1 MPENNS
7 HNFDDHE
14 SHSENSDYMMDTQVE
29 DDYDEDGHVQGE
41 YSYYPDDDEDEHMLS
56 SVGSFEADED
66 EDGDN
71 DYHNEEDSELL
82 YGYNRRHN
90 SGNAD
95 GNGEEEELDH
105 PHDNNEFGG
114 NPFRLPDILETFAQR
129 LEERRQAG
137 RGQVQHAA
145 GRTLPEILSMI
156 GGRMERST
164 ESSARNERISK
175 LIENTGNAPDDPYI
189 AMESLRE
196 LSENI
201 LMMNQMVVD
210 RVIPMETLIGN
221 ITTILS
227 DKILKEELELQMQAC
242 RCMYNLFEVCPE
254 SISIAVDEHVIPILQ
269 EKLVEISYIDL
280 AEQVLETVEYIS
292 RVHGRDILK
301 TGQLSIYVQFFD
313 FLTIHAQRKA
323 VAIVSNACS
332 SVRMDDFTAVVEV
345 LPTLKPIFTNTT
357 DQPIVTRLVN
367 ALYGICGALYRNE
380 KFESLF
386 SLDLTERIVQLVAIQ
401 DTPLEN
407 KLKCLDIL
415 TVLAM
420 SSKVLS
426 RELREKTD
434 IIDMTTRSFQHY
446 SKTSNAGLHETLIY
460 VPNSLLVSISRFI
473 VVLFPPEDERIL
485 SANKED
491 TANNGHDIIVSQE
504 KFDALVQSLIPILI
518 EIYTNAAD
526 FDVRRYVLIALLRV
540 VSCMNSSTAKSIND
554 QLIKLVGSILAQ
566 KETTFNA
573 SGSHSTE
580 AGTLLVGGL
589 SLLDLICKKFA
600 ELFLPSIKREGI
612 FDLVKDLSVDF
623 NSIDMKENGN
633 EDMSLSD
640 EEEDLHS
647 SIEED
652 GEADDDYDYEFGD
665 MEIPDS
671 VKPKKITL
679 HIFRTLSLGYIKKK
693 GVDLV
698 NRVLSQV
705 NVEQEAMTEELHQIE
720 SVVSILEDPST
731 PDKTEEDWKKIWT
744 VLRKC
749 IFHEEFDVSGF
760 EFTSTGLASSIAKR
774 ISSSTVSHFILV
786 KSFLEV
792 FEDNVD
798 RFLEILQSA
807 LTRLENFSIVDCGLH
822 DGGGVSSLAKEI
834 RIKLVYD
841 GDATRDNIGTDLSST
856 IVSVHCIAS
865 FTSLNE
871 FLRHRM
877 VRMRFL
883 SSLIPNIASPTTD
896 ANREEEEENS
906 LDDMRKK
913 NFDFFY
919 DDEKVDMESTVF
931 GVIFNKF
938 VKQNQD
944 LKTLWNDTQ
953 SIKFRKSLEN
963 DDSEHEAAEEAKE
976 VKRLRDF
983 YKKREFTE
991 VDTGSSADIL
1001 ALLDFL
1007 HSSNIESDCFINSK
1021 LSAKLARQ
1029 LDKPLVVAS
1038 GALPNWSLFLTRRYP
1053 FLFPFDTRMFFL
1065 QCTSFGYGRLIQ
1077 IWKNKTKSSKDS
1089 RNDEALQQLG
1099 RITRRKLRIS
1109 RKTVFATGLKI
1120 LSKYGGSP
1128 DVLEIEY
1135 QEEAG
1140 TGLGPTLEFY
1150 SLVSKYFARKSLNMW
1165 RCNSYSYRSE
1175 MNMDTTDDYITTL
1188 LFPEPLDPTA
1198 NNEKILELFGYLG
1211 TFVARS
1217 LLDNRILDFR
1227 FSRVFFE
1234 LLHRMCTPNLTTVPS
1249 DVESCLSMIE
1259 LVDPLLAKSLKYIV
1273 ANKNN
1278 NNTLEELFLTFTVPG
1293 NDDIELIPDG
1303 SNKFLN
1309 SSNVEEYICAI
1320 IDQILGK
1327 GIERQLKAF
1336 SEGFSKVFL
1345 YERMLILFPEEL
1357 VDMFGRVEE
1366 DWSVGTLY
1374 TNLNAEHGYT
1384 MDSSIIH
1391 DFISIIS
1398 AFNKQE
1404 RRLFL
1409 QFLTGSPKLPIG
1421 GFKSLNP
1428 KFTVVLK
1435 HAEDGLTANEYL
1447 PSVMTCAN
1455 YLKLPNYSNKDI
1467 MRSRLCQAIEEGAGA
1482 FLLS

>member
-29 DDYDEDGHVQGE
+29 DDYDEDGRIQRE
-41 YSYYPDDDEDEHMLS
+41 YSYYPDEDEDEHMLS
-56 SVGSFEADED
+56 SVGSFEAEDDDNDYRNGDDSEVLYGYHRHQSGSDDDGNGNDED
-66 EDGDN
+66 E
-71 DYHNEEDSELL
+71 EP
-82 YGYNRRHN
+82 
-90 SGNAD
+90 
-95 GNGEEEELDH
+95 DH
-105 PHDNNEFGG
+105 SSDNNEFGG
-114 NPFRLPDILETFAQR
+114 NPFHLPDILETFAQR
-129 LEERRQAG
+129 LEQRRQTG
-137 RGQVQHAA
+137 RGQVQHPA

-156 GGRMERST
+156 GGRMERSV
-164 ESSARNERISK
+164 ESSSRNERISK
-175 LIENTGNAPDDPYI
+175 LIENAGNASDDPYI
-189 AMESLRE
+189 AMESLKE

-210 RVIPMETLIGN
+210 RVIPMETLIEK

-254 SISIAVDEHVIPILQ
+254 SISIAVDGHVIPILQ

-332 SVRMDDFTAVVEV
+332 SVRMDDFSTVVEV
-345 LPTLKPIFTNTT
+345 LPTLKPIFTNTI
-357 DQPIVTRLVN
+357 DQPILIRLVN
-367 ALYGICGALYRNE
+367 ALYGICGALHKDE

-386 SLDLTERIVQLVAIQ
+386 SLDFTERIVNLISIQ

-407 KLKCLDIL
+407 KLKCLEIL
-415 TVLAM
+415 TILAM

-434 IIDMTTRSFQHY
+434 IIDMITRSFQHY
-446 SKTSNAGLHETLIY
+446 SKNSKTGLHETLMF
-460 VPNSLLVSISRFI
+460 VPNTLLISISRFI

-485 SANKED
+485 SRNRD
-491 TANNGHDIIVSQE
+491 TESGESDIIANPE
-504 KFDALVQSLIPILI
+504 KFAALVQYLIPILV

-540 VSCMNSSTAKSIND
+540 VSCMNNFTANTIND
-554 QLIKLVGSILAQ
+554 QVIKLIGSILAQ
-566 KETTFNA
+566 EGTAFIAN
-573 SGSHSTE
+573 GSHSTE
-580 AGTLLVGGL
+580 VGTLLIGGL
-589 SLLDLICKKFA
+589 SLLDLICRKFSD
-600 ELFLPSIKREGI
+600 LFLPSIKREGI
-612 FDLVKDLSVDF
+612 FDLVKDLSVSF
-623 NSIDMKENGN
+623 NSIDLNEKENG
-633 EDMSLSD
+633 DISLSD

-647 SIEED
+647 SIEESAD
-652 GEADDDYDYEFGD
+652 ADDDYDYDFSD

-671 VKPKKITL
+671 VKPKRISI
-679 HIFRTLSLGYIKKK
+679 HIFRTLSLAYVKNK

-698 NRVLSQV
+698 NKVLSQM
-705 NVEQEAMTEELHQIE
+705 NVEQEAITEELHQIE

-731 PDKTEEDWKKIWT
+731 PDKTQEDWKTIWS
-744 VLRKC
+744 VFQKC
-749 IFHEEFDVSGF
+749 IFHEDFDVSGF
-760 EFTSTGLASSIAKR
+760 EFTSTGLASSIIKR
-774 ISSSTVSHFILV
+774 IMSSTVSHFVLV
-786 KSFLEV
+786 KAFLEV

-798 RFLEILQSA
+798 RFLNILQSA
-807 LTRLENFSIVDCGLH
+807 LTRQENFSIVDCGLH
-822 DGGGVSSLAKEI
+822 DGDGVSSLAKEI

-841 GDATRDNIGTDLSST
+841 GDATEDNIGADLSST
-856 IVSVHCIAS
+856 VVSVHCIAS
-865 FTSLNE
+865 FMSLNE

-883 SSLIPNIASPTTD
+883 NSLIPNLTSSSAD
-896 ANREEEEENS
+896 AIGEEEENC

-913 NFDFFY
+913 NFEFFY

-938 VKQNQD
+938 VNQNGD

-953 SIKFRKSLEN
+953 TIKFRKSLA
-963 DDSEHEAAEEAKE
+963 DGDSEQEAIDEAKE

-983 YKKREFTE
+983 YKKREFVE
-991 VDTGSSADIL
+991 VDTRSAADIL
-1001 ALLDFL
+1001 ELLDFL
-1007 HSSNIESDCFINSK
+1007 HSSGVKSDCFINSK

-1029 LDKPLVVAS
+1029 LDEPLVVAS
-1038 GALPNWSLFLTRRYP
+1038 GALPDWSLFLTRKFP

-1109 RKTVFATGLKI
+1109 RKTIFATGLKI

-1150 SLVSKYFARKSLNMW
+1150 SVVSKYFARKSLRMW
-1165 RCNSYSYRSE
+1165 RCNSYSFRSE
-1175 MNMDTTDDYITTL
+1175 MDMDTTDDYITSL
-1188 LFPEPLDPTA
+1188 LFPEPLNISAD
-1198 NNEKILELFGYLG
+1198 NEKILELYGYLG

-1227 FSRVFFE
+1227 FSKVFFE
-1234 LLHRMCTPNLTTVPS
+1234 LLHRMCTPDVTMLPN
-1249 DVESCLSMIE
+1249 DVESCLLMIE
-1259 LVDPLLAKSLKYIV
+1259 LVDPLLAKSLKYV
-1273 ANKNN
+1273 FANKNN
-1278 NNTLEELFLTFTVPG
+1278 NSALEELFLTFTVPG
-1293 NDDIELIPDG
+1293 NDNIELVPGG
-1303 SNKFLN
+1303 SSKSLN
-1309 SSNVEEYICAI
+1309 SSNVGEYIRAV

-1327 GIERQLKAF
+1327 GIEKQLIAF
-1336 SEGFSKVFL
+1336 AEGFSKVFS
-1345 YERMLILFPEEL
+1345 YERMLTLFPEEL
-1357 VDMFGRVEE
+1357 VEIFGRVEE
-1366 DWSVGTLY
+1366 DWSIGTLY

-1391 DFISIIS
+1391 DLISIIS
-1398 AFNKQE
+1398 TFSKHE

-1435 HAEDGLTANEYL
+1435 HAEDGLAADEYL

-1455 YLKLPNYSNKDI
+1455 YLKLPKYTSKGI

>member
-1 MPENNS
+1 MSENNS
-7 HNFDDHE
+7 HNSDDHE
-14 SHSENSDYMMDTQVE
+14 SRSETSDYIMDTQVE
-29 DDYDEDGHVQGE
+29 DDYDEDSRIHGE
-41 YSYYPDDDEDEHMLS
+41 YSYYPDEDEDEHMLS
-56 SVGSFEADED
+56 SVGSFEAEDDEND
-66 EDGDN
+66 DN
-71 DYHNEEDSELL
+71 DYHREDDSELL
-82 YGYNRRHN
+82 YGYRRRA
-90 SGNAD
+90 SGDEED
-95 GNGEEEELDH
+95 GNGEDEELDH
-105 PHDNNEFGG
+105 SRDNNEVGG
-114 NPFRLPDILETFAQR
+114 NAFHLPDILETFAQR
-129 LEERRQAG
+129 LEQRRQTS
-137 RGQVQHAA
+137 RGQMQNPA

-156 GGRMERST
+156 GGRMERSA
-164 ESSARNERISK
+164 ESSSRNERISK
-175 LIENTGNAPDDPYI
+175 LIENTGNASEDPYI

-221 ITTILS
+221 IAAILS
-227 DKILKEELELQMQAC
+227 DKILKEELELQMQGC

-269 EKLVEISYIDL
+269 DKLVEISYIDL

-301 TGQLSIYVQFFD
+301 TGKLSIYVQFFD

-332 SVRMDDFTAVVEV
+332 SVRMDDFNTVVEV
-345 LPTLKPIFTNTT
+345 LPTLKPIFINTT
-357 DQPIVTRLVN
+357 DQPILTRLVN
-367 ALYGICGALYRNE
+367 ALYGICGALHRNE
-380 KFESLF
+380 KFEALF
-386 SLDLTERIVQLVAIQ
+386 SLDLIERIVQLISIQ

-420 SSKVLS
+420 SSEVLS

-434 IIDMTTRSFQHY
+434 VVDMTTRSFQHY
-446 SKTSNAGLHETLIY
+446 SKNSNAGLHETLIF
-460 VPNSLLVSISRFI
+460 VPNSLLISISRFI

-485 SANKED
+485 SSNKDTGSSGRDIAANQ
-491 TANNGHDIIVSQE
+491 G
-504 KFDALVQSLIPILI
+504 KFDVLVQHLIPILV

-526 FDVRRYVLIALLRV
+526 FDVRRYVLIALSRV
-540 VSCMNSSTAKSIND
+540 VSCMNNSTAKANSD
-554 QLIKLVGSILAQ
+554 QLIKLIGSILAQ
-566 KETTFNA
+566 KGTTA
-573 SGSHSTE
+573 SANGSHSIET
-580 AGTLLVGGL
+580 GTLLVGGL
-589 SLLDLICKKFA
+589 SLLNLICRKFS
-600 ELFLPSIKREGI
+600 ELFLSSIKREGI

-623 NSIDMKENGN
+623 KSIDTKETVDEN
-633 EDMSLSD
+633 MSLSD
-640 EEEDLHS
+640 EEEELHS
-647 SIEED
+647 SIEE
-652 GEADDDYDYEFGD
+652 GAEADLDYDYEFAD

-671 VKPKKITL
+671 VKPKKIFIHL
-679 HIFRTLSLGYIKKK
+679 FRALSLAYIKSK
-693 GVDLV
+693 GMHLVDGL
-698 NRVLSQV
+698 LSQM
-705 NVEQEAMTEELHQIE
+705 NVEQDAITEELHQIE
-720 SVVSILEDPST
+720 NVVSILEDFST
-731 PDKTEEDWKKIWT
+731 PDKTEEDWKRIWS
-744 VLRKC
+744 VLKKC
-749 IFHEEFDVSGF
+749 IFHEDFDVSGF
-760 EFTSTGLASSIAKR
+760 EFTSTGLASSLTKR
-774 ISSSTVSHFILV
+774 IMSSTVSHFLLV

-792 FEDNVD
+792 FENNVD

-822 DGGGVSSLAKEI
+822 DGGGISSLAKEM

-841 GDATRDNIGTDLSST
+841 GDANQDNIGADLSST
-856 IVSVHCIAS
+856 VVSVHCIAS
-865 FTSLNE
+865 FASLNE
-871 FLRHRM
+871 FLRHRI

-883 SSLIPNIASPTTD
+883 NSLIPNLTSSSTETNGD
-896 ANREEEEENS
+896 EEEHC
-906 LDDMRKK
+906 LDDMRNK
-913 NFDFFY
+913 NFNFFY
-919 DDEKVDMESTVF
+919 DDENVDMESTVF

-938 VKQNQD
+938 VEQNRD
-944 LKTLWNDTQ
+944 LKTLWSDTQ
-953 SIKFRKSLEN
+953 VIKFCKSPEDAN
-963 DDSEHEAAEEAKE
+963 NEHKLAEDAKE

-983 YKKREFTE
+983 YKKREFVE

-1001 ALLDFL
+1001 TLLGFL
-1007 HSSNIESDCFINSK
+1007 HSSGIKSDCFINSK

-1029 LDKPLVVAS
+1029 LDEPLVVAS
-1038 GALPNWSLFLTRRYP
+1038 GALPDWSLFLTRKFP

-1077 IWKNKTKSSKDS
+1077 VWKNKSKSSKDS

-1109 RKTVFATGLKI
+1109 RKTIFATGLKI
-1120 LSKYGGSP
+1120 LSKYGCSP

-1150 SLVSKYFARKSLNMW
+1150 SVVSKYFARRSLNMW
-1165 RCNSYSYRSE
+1165 RCNSYNYRSE
-1175 MNMDTTDDYITTL
+1175 MDIDTTDDYITTL
-1188 LFPEPLDPTA
+1188 LFPEPLNLSAD
-1198 NNEKILELFGYLG
+1198 NEKIIELFGYLG
-1211 TFVARS
+1211 TFVSRS

-1227 FSRVFFE
+1227 FSKVFFE
-1234 LLHRMCTPNLTTVPS
+1234 LLHRMCTPDVTTVPG
-1249 DVESCLSMIE
+1249 DVESCLLMID
-1259 LVDPLLAKSLKYIV
+1259 LVDPLLAKSLKYLV

-1278 NNTLEELFLTFTVPG
+1278 NTALEELSLTFTVPG
-1293 NDDIELIPDG
+1293 NDDIELVPDG
-1303 SNKFLN
+1303 SNTPLN
-1309 SSNVEEYICAI
+1309 SSNIEEYIHAV

-1327 GIERQLKAF
+1327 GIEKQLVAF
-1336 SEGFSKVFL
+1336 SEGFSKVYS

-1357 VDMFGRVEE
+1357 VDIFGRVEE
-1366 DWSVGTLY
+1366 DWSTGTLY

-1384 MDSSIIH
+1384 MDSSTIH

-1398 AFNKQE
+1398 VFNKHE

-1421 GFKSLNP
+1421 GFKSLKP
-1428 KFTVVLK
+1428 RFTVVLK
-1435 HAEDGLTANEYL
+1435 HAEDGLTADEYL

-1455 YLKLPNYSNKDI
+1455 YLKLPKYTTKDI

>member
-1 MPENNS
+1 MSENNS
-7 HNFDDHE
+7 HNLDEHE

-41 YSYYPDDDEDEHMLS
+41 YSYYPDEDEDEHMLS
-56 SVGSFEADED
+56 SVGSFEADDGED
-66 EDGDN
+66 DDN
-71 DYHNEEDSELL
+71 DYHHEDDSGLL
-82 YGYNRRHN
+82 YGYHRTQ
-90 SGNAD
+90 
-95 GNGEEEELDH
+95 NGSDEDRNEEEDGLERS
-105 PHDNNEFGG
+105 HDNNEFGS
-114 NPFRLPDILETFAQR
+114 NPLHLPDILETFAQR
-129 LEERRQAG
+129 LEQRRQTSEG
-137 RGQVQHAA
+137 LGQHPV

-156 GGRMERST
+156 GGRMERSA

-175 LIENTGNAPDDPYI
+175 LIENTGNASEDPYI
-189 AMESLRE
+189 AMESLKE

-210 RVIPMETLIGN
+210 RIIPMETLIGN
-221 ITTILS
+221 IAAILS
-227 DKILKEELELQMQAC
+227 DKILREELELQMQAC

-269 EKLVEISYIDL
+269 GKLVEISYIDL

-301 TGQLSIYVQFFD
+301 TGQLSIYIQFFD

-323 VAIVSNACS
+323 IAIVSNACS
-332 SVRMDDFTAVVEV
+332 SIRTDDFKTIVEV
-345 LPTLKPIFTNTT
+345 LPTLKPIFSNAT
-357 DQPIVTRLVN
+357 DQPILTRLVN
-367 ALYGICGALYRNE
+367 AMYGICGALHGVD
-380 KFESLF
+380 KFETLF
-386 SLDLTERIVQLVAIQ
+386 SLDLIERIVQLVSIQ

-420 SSKVLS
+420 SSDVLS

-434 IIDMTTRSFQHY
+434 IVDMATRSFQHY
-446 SKTSNAGLHETLIY
+446 SKSPNAGLHETLIY
-460 VPNSLLVSISRFI
+460 VPNSLLISISRFI

-485 SANKED
+485 SADKYTGNSD
-491 TANNGHDIIVSQE
+491 RGVISNQE
-504 KFDALVQSLIPILI
+504 KFDSLVQCLIPILV

-540 VSCMNSSTAKSIND
+540 VSCINNSTAKAIND
-554 QLIKLVGSILAQ
+554 QLIKLIGSILAQ
-566 KETTFNA
+566 KETASNA
-573 SGSHSTE
+573 NGTYSSE

-589 SLLDLICKKFA
+589 SLLDLICKKFS
-600 ELFLPSIKREGI
+600 ELFFPSIKREGI

-623 NSIDMKENGN
+623 NNIDLKEDGN
-633 EDMSLSD
+633 ENISLSD
-640 EEEDLHS
+640 EEGDLHS
-647 SIEED
+647 SIEECD
-652 GEADDDYDYEFGD
+652 EGDEEYDYEFTD

-671 VKPKKITL
+671 VKPKKISI
-679 HIFRTLSLGYIKKK
+679 HIFRTLSLAYIKNK
-693 GVDLV
+693 GVNLV
-698 NRVLSQV
+698 NRVLSQM
-705 NVEQEAMTEELHQIE
+705 NVEQEAITEELHQIE
-720 SVVSILEDPST
+720 GVVSILENPST
-731 PDKTEEDWKKIWT
+731 PDKTEEDWKGIWS
-744 VLRKC
+744 VLKKC
-749 IFHEEFDVSGF
+749 IFHEDFDVSGF
-760 EFTSTGLASSIAKR
+760 EFTSTGLASSITKR
-774 ISSSTVSHFILV
+774 ITSSTVSHFILA

-792 FEDNVD
+792 FEDSID

-834 RIKLVYD
+834 KIKLVYD
-841 GDATRDNIGTDLSST
+841 GDASKDNIGTDLSST

-883 SSLIPNIASPTTD
+883 NSLIPNLTSSSTEAD
-896 ANREEEEENS
+896 REEEENC
-906 LDDMRKK
+906 LDHMRKK

-919 DDEKVDMESTVF
+919 DNEKVDMESTVF
-931 GVIFNKF
+931 GVIFNTF
-938 VKQNQD
+938 VRRNRD
-944 LKTLWNDTQ
+944 LKTLWDDTHT
-953 SIKFRKSLEN
+953 IKFCKSLEGN
-963 DDSEHEAAEEAKE
+963 NRESEAAEEANEGK
-976 VKRLRDF
+976 KLRDF
-983 YKKREFTE
+983 YKKREFAQ

-1001 ALLDFL
+1001 TLLDFL
-1007 HSSNIESDCFINSK
+1007 HSCGVKSDSFINSK

-1029 LDKPLVVAS
+1029 LDEPLVVAS
-1038 GALPNWSLFLTRRYP
+1038 GALPDWSLFLTRRFP
-1053 FLFPFDTRMFFL
+1053 FLFPFDTRMLFL

-1077 IWKNKTKSSKDS
+1077 LWKNKSKGSKDL

-1109 RKTVFATGLKI
+1109 RKTIFATGLKI
-1120 LSKYGGSP
+1120 LSKYGSSP

-1150 SLVSKYFARKSLNMW
+1150 SVVSKYFARKSLNMW

-1175 MNMDTTDDYITTL
+1175 MDVDTTDDYITTL
-1188 LFPEPLDPTA
+1188 LFPEPLNPFS
-1198 NNEKILELFGYLG
+1198 NNEKVIELFGYLG

-1227 FSRVFFE
+1227 FSKVFFE
-1234 LLHRMCTPNLTTVPS
+1234 LLHRMSTPNVTTVPS
-1249 DVESCLSMIE
+1249 DVETCLLMIE

-1273 ANKNN
+1273 ANKDDNM
-1278 NNTLEELFLTFTVPG
+1278 TLESLSLTFTVPG
-1293 NDDIELIPDG
+1293 NDDIELIPG
-1303 SNKFLN
+1303 GCNKSLN
-1309 SSNVEEYICAI
+1309 SSNVEEYIHGV

-1327 GIERQLKAF
+1327 GIEKQLKAF
-1336 SEGFSKVFL
+1336 IEGFSKVFS
-1345 YERMLILFPEEL
+1345 YERMLILFPDEL
-1357 VDMFGRVEE
+1357 VDIFGRVEE
-1366 DWSVGTLY
+1366 DWSMATLY

-1398 AFNKQE
+1398 AFGKHE

-1435 HAEDGLTANEYL
+1435 HAEDGLTADEYL

-1455 YLKLPNYSNKDI
+1455 YLKLPKYTSKDI